1 MKLPGPVYALIAFGI
16 YATHDVVIK
25 TLGAHYA
32 PFQIIFFSTVF
43 SFPLVI
49 FMLMRDPTEGH
60 LRPVHPWWSALRTGS
75 AVVTSLSAFYAFSAL
90 PLAQVYVMLFAAPL
104 LVTLLAIPMLGEKVG
119 LHRMFAVLLGLI
131 GVIVVLRPGSTDLS
145 LGHLAGLSA
154 AFFLAL
160 GSVIMR
166 KIGQEERAAVLM
178 LYPMLANFVVTG
190 AILALVYEP
199 MPVEHLGLTGIIS
212 LFGFVAGLL
221 MISAY
226 RNGDAAVVAPMQYSQ
241 ILWATGFGYF
251 LFGEKLDIA
260 TGIGAGLIIVSG
272 IYIVIR
278 ESRLGAESQTPV
290 LRTRSRASSAASF
303 RISPWLRLKNPR
315 R

>member
-1 MKLPGPVYALIAFGI
+1 
-16 YATHDVVIK
+16 
-25 TLGAHYA
+25 
-32 PFQIIFFSTVF
+32 
-43 SFPLVI
+43 
-49 FMLMRDPTEGH
+49 
-60 LRPVHPWWSALRTGS
+60 
-75 AVVTSLSAFYAFSAL
+75 
-90 PLAQVYVMLFAAPL
+90 
-104 LVTLLAIPMLGEKVG
+104 
-119 LHRMFAVLLGLI
+119 
-131 GVIVVLRPGSTDLS
+131 
-145 LGHLAGLSA
+145 
-154 AFFLAL
+154 
-160 GSVIMR
+160 
-166 KIGQEERAAVLM
+166 M

-303 RISPWLRLKNPR
+303 RISSWLRLKNPR

>member
-104 LVTLLAIPMLGEKVG
+104 LVTLLAIPMIGEKVG

-131 GVIVVLRPGSTDLS
+131 GVIVVLRPGSTDLN

-212 LFGFVAGLL
+212 LFGFIAGLL
-221 MISAY
+221 MIAAY

-251 LFGEKLDIA
+251 LFDENLDIA

-278 ESRLGAESQTPV
+278 ESRLGAKSQTPV

-315 R
+315 G